1 MLAGRMMLTITVNYN
16 LVAGYG
22 AGQTTNVP
30 SINMNCD
37 LQSHCVRTALVNQLE
52 IAMPSC
58 VLNYFPSGDHPR
70 LTSNGGKYYSRFK
83 KRTTH
88 LLSDLYPSSNYLA
101 I

>member
-1 MLAGRMMLTITVNYN
+1 MLTITVNYN

-22 AGQTTNVP
+22 AGQKTKNVP

-58 VLNYFPSGDHPR
+58 ILNYFPSGDLCRPPMAENII
-70 LTSNGGKYYSRFK
+70 LDLK